1 MQPMGQNNGK
11 TLQNSL
17 NLIEKKFHNSCRT
30 DLFLDNL
37 VLLNSEMLR
46 VHHAIVPLQWKTI
59 PLRKKGALHEV

>member
-30 DLFLDNL
+30 DLILDNL
-37 VLLNSEMLR
+37 VLLNSEMPR
-46 VHHAIVPLQWKTI
+46 VHHAIVALQLKTI
-59 PLRKKGALHEV
+59 ALRKKGTLHDV

>member
-1 MQPMGQNNGK
+1 MRPMGQNNGK

-17 NLIEKKFHNSCRT
+17 YLIEKKLLNSCRP

-46 VHHAIVPLQWKTI
+46 VHHAIVPLQLKTI
-59 PLRKKGALHEV
+59 PLRKKGTLHEV

>member
-17 NLIEKKFHNSCRT
+17 NLIEKKFYNSCRT

-46 VHHAIVPLQWKTI
+46 VHHAIVALQLKTI
-59 PLRKKGALHEV
+59 PLRKKGTLHDV